1 MTELSPLEVSGLSLQ
16 IGGLRIL
23 NGVDL
28 TLRKGEILA
37 VIGPNGA
44 GKTTLFN
51 CITGQVK
58 PTGGTIMSNG
68 KSLLGM
74 RPSRIV
80 AAGVARTYQN
90 LALFSSMT
98 VRQNL
103 MLGYHQAMKTD
114 LVTSGLRPVR
124 TRREEAEYV
133 AQVEEIIH
141 SLDLG
146 RYSDELVS
154 VLPQGILKKVELARA
169 VAMNP
174 QLLLMDEPAA
184 GMNSE
189 ETEDFGR
196 YIKRLHEKNGMSI
209 VLVEH
214 DMPFVM
220 GLAERIIVL
229 NFGELIAS
237 GTPAEIQ
244 RDPRV
249 IEAYLGKAA

>member
-1 MTELSPLEVSGLSLQ
+1 MTHSPLQVSHLSLQ

-23 NGVDL
+23 NDVSF
-28 TLRKGEILA
+28 TLEQGEVLA

-51 CITGQVK
+51 CITGQMK
-58 PTGGTIMSNG
+58 PTAGDVRSRGNG
-68 KSLLGM
+68 LLGL
-74 RPSRIV
+74 RPSKIV
-80 AAGVARTYQN
+80 SAGVARTYQN
-90 LALFSSMT
+90 LALFGSMT
-98 VRQNL
+98 VRENL
-103 MLGYHQAMKTD
+103 MFGYHQAMRAD
-114 LVTSGLRPVR
+114 LATSGLRPLR

-133 AQVEEIIH
+133 ARVEEIIH
-141 SLDLG
+141 SLALEPYADQP
-146 RYSDELVS
+146 VS
-154 VLPQGILKKVELARA
+154 VLPQGTLKKVELARA

-189 ETEDFGR
+189 ETADFGR
-196 YIKRLHEKNGMSI
+196 YIKRLHEKNEMSI

-220 GLAERIIVL
+220 SLATRIIVL
-229 NFGELIAS
+229 NFGEMIAS
-237 GTPAEIQ
+237 GTPAEI
-244 RDPRV
+244 RNDPRV

>member
-1 MTELSPLEVSGLSLQ
+1 MTFSPLQISHLSLQ

-23 NGVDL
+23 NDVSF
-28 TLRKGEILA
+28 TLEQGEVLA

-51 CITGQVK
+51 CITGQMK
-58 PTGGTIMSNG
+58 PTAGAVASHG
-68 KSLLGM
+68 KNLLGL
-74 RPSRIV
+74 RPSKIV
-80 AAGVARTYQN
+80 SAGVARTYQN
-90 LALFSSMT
+90 LALFGSMT

-103 MLGYHQAMKTD
+103 MLGYHQAMRAD
-114 LVTSGLRPVR
+114 LTTTGLRPLR

-133 AQVEEIIH
+133 ARVEEIIH
-141 SLDLG
+141 SLGL
-146 RYSDELVS
+146 EPHANQPVS

-189 ETEDFGR
+189 ETADFGR

-220 GLAERIIVL
+220 SLATRIIVL
-229 NFGELIAS
+229 NFGEMIAS
-237 GTPAEIQ
+237 GTPTEI
-244 RDPRV
+244 RNDPRV